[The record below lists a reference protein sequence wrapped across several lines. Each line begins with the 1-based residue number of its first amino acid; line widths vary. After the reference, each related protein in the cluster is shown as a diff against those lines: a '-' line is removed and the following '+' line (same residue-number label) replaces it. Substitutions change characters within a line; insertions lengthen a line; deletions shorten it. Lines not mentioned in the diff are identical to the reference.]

1 MAQKIQKQEIIDK
14 IIKLRPFY
22 YLSMRKGRFL
32 YTPIKTSIFYFFVLL
47 NQYSP
52 IKIKIKAKTIWG
64 GKISGYSSGSIG
76 SIYYLGFQD
85 PELTIFLIKSL
96 KPGDIFIDAG
106 SNIGYYSLLAKNLV
120 DSMGKV
126 YSFEPTPRT
135 YSILKEN
142 VKLFSNIYPRQ
153 VALSDRVGVFD
164 FIDYGPRFNVFN
176 TFFKRKVN
184 FLKNK
189 GKVIKVRTETL
200 DNFCIKED
208 IVPTIIKLDVEG
220 SESLLLKGTSM
231 IISKYRPLLILEVGG
246 GKEWRENCQKSIKI
260 LLDNGYQAFK
270 ITPEGK
276 LIVHNIKEEYNY
288 DNLIFIPERKI
299 ESVLQL
305 FA

>member
-1 MAQKIQKQEIIDK
+1 MTQKTQKQEIIDK
-14 IIKLRPFY
+14 IIKLKPFY

-32 YTPIKTSIFYFFVLL
+32 HTPIKTSIFYFLVLL

-52 IKIKIKAKTIWG
+52 IKVKIKARTIFG
-64 GKISGYSSGSIG
+64 DKIAGYSSGSIG
-76 SIYYLGFQD
+76 AISYLGFRD

-96 KPGDIFIDAG
+96 KPGDVFIDAG
-106 SNIGYYSLLAKNLV
+106 SDIGCYSLLAKNLV

-142 VKLFSNIYPRQ
+142 VKLFSNIYPRRA
-153 VALSDRVGVFD
+153 ALSDRVGVFD

-176 TFFKRKVN
+176 TFFKRKVS
-184 FLKNK
+184 FLRNK

-208 IVPTIIKLDVEG
+208 IVPTMIKLDVEG
-220 SESLLLKGTSM
+220 SESLVLKGASM

-246 GKEWRENCQKSIKI
+246 GEEWKENSQK
-260 LLDNGYQAFK
+260 LLDFLLNYKYKIFELDINGNLKPHIRQEIYS
-270 ITPEGK
+270 
-276 LIVHNIKEEYNY
+276 YN
-288 DNLIFIPERKI
+288 NLIAIPEERIKFFLRK
-299 ESVLQL
+299 
-305 FA
+305 